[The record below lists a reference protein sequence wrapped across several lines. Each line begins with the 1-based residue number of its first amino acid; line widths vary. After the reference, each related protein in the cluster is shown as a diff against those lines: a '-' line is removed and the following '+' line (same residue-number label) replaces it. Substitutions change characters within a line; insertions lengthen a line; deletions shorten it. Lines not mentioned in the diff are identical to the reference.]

1 MNNSPH
7 WALTLSHI
15 LSANA
20 AAKDIPPLASNDVEK
35 DDFDAVIKWVC
46 DGLLP
51 VAKTVSQLRAEDLS
65 PLQRVE
71 TLAQQWITDG
81 TYVGTLWAAA
91 LRDMFEQQTGQSFAY
106 DATYDAAHESAMEF
120 AGKNQDMINEHF
132 GSAENYAEYYAETDT
147 NAMLAFFNRTVS
159 AAMGDGIAKS
169 FETRSVDEF
178 LNSCPD
184 AFLRGLM
191 RSYQNALG
199 PKSQA
204 ELATELQEK
213 LQQAIN

>member
-1 MNNSPH
+1 MNNDRH

-15 LSANA
+15 LSANSA
-20 AAKDIPPLASNDVEK
+20 AENVPPLTAADVEK

-51 VAKTVSQLRAEDLS
+51 VAKIVTQLRAEDLS
-65 PLQRVE
+65 PVQRVE
-71 TLAQQWITDG
+71 ALAQQWKKDG

-159 AAMGDGIAKS
+159 AAMGDSIAKS

-204 ELATELQEK
+204 GLATELQEK
-213 LQQAIN
+213 LQQAIS